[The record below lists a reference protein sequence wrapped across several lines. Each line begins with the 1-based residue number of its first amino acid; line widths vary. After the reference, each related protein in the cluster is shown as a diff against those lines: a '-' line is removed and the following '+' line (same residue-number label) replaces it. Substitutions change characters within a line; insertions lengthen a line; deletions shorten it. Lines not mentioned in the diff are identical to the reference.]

1 MRIALFNMPIA
12 VTEAPSIGLT
22 QLRARLR
29 ERFGDA
35 VQVDVIYANQVFA
48 ERIGAGAYAELAEL
62 AQGGTGA
69 GDWVFRQAAFPEAAD
84 NTAGYLRR
92 HFGGWDPRTTAAR
105 RVVLQ
110 ARDEVDGFLDALISR
125 YDLTHYDIVG
135 FTSMFAQNLSS
146 FALADRIKR
155 LAPGVI
161 TVIGGANCEPPMG
174 TRIARSVPG
183 IDYVF
188 AGPALVSFPDFVAAA
203 MQHGAA
209 AMRHGAGEV
218 SIPGV
223 LSAAGL
229 ARGDTAGVG
238 ADLDIDEEVDLDY
251 DDFLDQLAAM
261 HPDLQPVLYFE
272 TSRGCWWGQRAH
284 CTFCGLN
291 GLSMGYRAMSPQRA
305 VTTIQR
311 LLRYADRCREFGSV
325 DNILAKNYLRE
336 VLPVLRPPAGVTLA
350 YEVKANLTEAD
361 VRTLAAARVTK
372 IQPGIEAL
380 ATSTLKLMRKGSNAF
395 QNLDLLK
402 SCVRHGVQPF
412 WNLLVGFPGED
423 STVYEKYLADIPALV
438 HLWPPSG
445 VSPVRFDR
453 YSPYFNRP
461 GDFGLELEPF
471 GCYRFLYPWDDEAIR
486 EVAYY
491 FVDRGKA
498 TYRQALVPWLA
509 PLTAAVERWRSLW
522 TDARSEVRLTVDWRP
537 GEAVCHDTRFGTAR
551 EDRLPPLDADLL
563 WHLREPW
570 REDDLCK
577 ALRPRWSP
585 DEIRDALTRLGARHL
600 LFTEGGRYLSL
611 AVDGTVS
618 GWAPVLRRSAVTA
631 GL

>member
-1 MRIALFNMPIA
+1 MRIALLNMPFA
-12 VTEAPSIGLT
+12 VVEAPSIGLT

-29 ERFGDA
+29 ERFGDD
-35 VQVDVIYANQVFA
+35 VRVDIVYANQ
-48 ERIGAGAYAELAEL
+48 ELAGQLGIEAYAELAEL

-69 GDWVFRQAAFPEAAD
+69 GDWVFRQAAFPEAPD

-92 HFGGWDPRTTAAR
+92 HFGGWDAQTGATRQALLAAR
-105 RVVLQ
+105 DQ
-110 ARDEVDGFLDALISR
+110 VDDFLAGLVDR
-125 YDLTHYDIVG
+125 HDLAHCDIVG

-146 FALADRIKR
+146 FALARRLKR
-155 LAPGVI
+155 VAPGVT

-174 TRIARSVPG
+174 ERIARSVPA

-188 AGPALVSFPDFVAAA
+188 AGPALVSFPEFVAAA
-203 MQHGAA
+203 LRGRAA
-209 AMRHGAGEV
+209 QT

-229 ARGDTAGVG
+229 ARGDVAGVG
-238 ADLDIDEEVDLDY
+238 ADLDIDHEVDLDY
-251 DDFLDQLAAM
+251 DDFLDQLGAW
-261 HPDLQPVLYFE
+261 HPDPRPVLYFE

-305 VTTIQR
+305 VATIQR
-311 LLRYADRCREFGSV
+311 LFRYAGRCAELGSV
-325 DNILAKNYLRE
+325 DNILAKHYLRE
-336 VLPVLRPPAGVTLA
+336 VLPALRPPAGVTLA
-350 YEVKANLTEAD
+350 YEVKANLSEAD

-380 ATSTLKLMRKGSNAF
+380 ATATLKLMRKGSNAF

-423 STVYEKYLADIPALV
+423 PAVYRKYLADIPTLV

-453 YSPYFNRP
+453 YSPYFTRP
-461 GDFGLELEPF
+461 GDFGLELEPY
-471 GCYRFLYPWDDEAIR
+471 GCYRYLYPWDDEEIR

-491 FVDRGKA
+491 FVDRGPGA
-498 TYRQALVPWLA
+498 YRQALMPWLPA
-509 PLTAAVERWRSLW
+509 LNAEVDSWRSLW
-522 TDARSEVRLTVDWRP
+522 TAEGPAVELRVDWLP
-537 GEAVCHDTRFGTAR
+537 DEAVCRDTRFPPAR
-551 EDRLPPLDADLL
+551 EYRLTGLDAEVL

-570 REDDLCK
+570 RVRDLCA
-577 ALRPRWSP
+577 ALRPQWSEAQVQAALRRL
-585 DEIRDALTRLGARHL
+585 DERRL
-600 LFTEGGRYLSL
+600 LFAEDGRYLSL

-618 GWAPVLRRSAVTA
+618 GWAPVVRRSLVTT